1 MKRQRISKISG
12 LAYLWR
18 LVALCAAI
26 FFICSAK
33 YADSGMLSFLAE
45 WLFRGIGIAL
55 FVLLGIFAKLGTVLE
70 TDGTFLYVVNVYYFN
85 KITFRTIKIE
95 DITKMVF
102 VESRAVTV
110 VIQYGDKQYCLKV
123 KKDDKAYKYLLGLAN
138 MREINQQD
146 DKIVEEIKRSQ
157 TTNRAGKILLFVLAI
172 ILLWFYL
179 SDITFYIM
187 VLGMLVT
194 PH

>member
-1 MKRQRISKISG
+1 MCGCIFIF
-12 LAYLWR
+12 LAKD
-18 LVALCAAI
+18 ANEG
-26 FFICSAK
+26 
-33 YADSGMLSFLAE
+33 GMLSFLAE

-70 TDGTFLYVVNVYYFN
+70 SDGTFLYVVDIYYF
-85 KITFRTIKIE
+85 KKLTFPTIKIV

-102 VESRAVTV
+102 VESRTVTV

-172 ILLWFYL
+172 ILLWFYR